1 MPKLHCCGSRGH
13 PSHTCGHIQDDVS
26 REVLAGIHHTIRQ
39 HQPALGISV
48 VDLHGPSSE
57 RQQKE
62 NKKHYS
68 YHKLSQQRNN
78 GSLVKYQPIV
88 SFPHKAH
95 QKEKP
100 YFPPSGCHCI
110 SLFPITL
117 PNWFKLILHLGGYSL
132 SRVEC
137 VDVIWPC
144 CSGSDC
150 ILCQAEYGME
160 IVFEALKK
168 RHAFQKRSIHNFSN
182 TQYNPIGCLQTGP
195 NVAK

>member
-1 MPKLHCCGSRGH
+1 MPKMQCCGPRRACQ
-13 PSHTCGHIQDDVS
+13 SHTCAPVRVAIS
-26 REVLAGIHHTIRQ
+26 RMMSAERSLLAYTTPSDSTSLPSASVLLISTVL
-39 HQPALGISV
+39 HQKGS
-48 VDLHGPSSE
+48 
-57 RQQKE
+57 
-62 NKKHYS
+62 KKRTEKTS
-68 YHKLSQQRNN
+68 YHILSQHRNN

-117 PNWFKLILHLGGYSL
+117 PNWFKLIQHLGGYSL

-168 RHAFQKRSIHNFSN
+168 RHAFQKRSAHNFSN
-182 TQYNPIGCLQTGP
+182 AQYNPIACLQT
-195 NVAK
+195 